1 MGNPSKKMI
10 RSDAVNIRPHSI
22 PAIGWRPNRD
32 DIDWPIERVILGTGE
47 PDADGWVLDRGQ
59 FYASDVVVGDLGTT
73 LSHHKSISSIRWASV
88 KFIQLAAVCHEPKVL
103 AAQHIIRL

>member
-1 MGNPSKKMI
+1 MI

-32 DIDWPIERVILGTGE
+32 DIDWPIERVIFGTGE

-59 FYASDVVVGDLGTT
+59 FYASDVVVCDLGTFHPIDRGS
-73 LSHHKSISSIRWASV
+73 LCLHEKWGPDE
-88 KFIQLAAVCHEPKVL
+88 QLIFQLDPTVWK
-103 AAQHIIRL
+103 

>member
-1 MGNPSKKMI
+1 MI

-47 PDADGWVLDRGQ
+47 PDADGWVAFWRMDS
-59 FYASDVVVGDLGTT
+59 A
-73 LSHHKSISSIRWASV
+73 
-88 KFIQLAAVCHEPKVL
+88 CH
-103 AAQHIIRL
+103 